1 MGSAWFSA
9 ALTLQG
15 DGHGDH
21 RHGEGSGQDPNDDV
35 AGIAGLGGIGLAGL
49 TGSAGIHCAQG
60 LVAELLGAHND
71 IGLGQVLGH
80 GEAHA
85 GQSQPVEAVVIGCPS
100 RFLRFFRV

>member
-1 MGSAWFSA
+1 MGSAAGAVIDSWTGLRGLRMVLA

-35 AGIAGLGGIGLAGL
+35 AGIAGLGGAGLAGL
-49 TGSAGIHCAQG
+49 TGSAGIHG
-60 LVAELLGAHND
+60 TGIRRLL
-71 IGLGQVLGH
+71 
-80 GEAHA
+80 HA
-85 GQSQPVEAVVIGCPS
+85 IFQQKNRVNRQKPPGCPS